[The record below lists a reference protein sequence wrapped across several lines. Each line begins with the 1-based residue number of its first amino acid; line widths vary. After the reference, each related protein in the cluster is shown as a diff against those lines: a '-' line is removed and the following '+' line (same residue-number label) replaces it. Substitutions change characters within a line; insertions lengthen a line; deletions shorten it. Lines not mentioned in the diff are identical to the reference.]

1 MFLWCLENMFL
12 KIWIVFIL
20 NKWLFFDVFVV
31 FFDNMMNVL
40 NDVDVWNV
48 KL

>member
-1 MFLWCLENMFL
+1 MFL